1 MPRSSKA
8 PRYASKKLSE
18 RMKQAGEQLALDFR
32 TATEFDQAGARGEYR
47 EEGVRKFLSN
57 QLPSRYAIETGFVYD
72 ARDETSGQL
81 DVMIYRAHD
90 TPPLLTGKSFLVPCE
105 SLLAAVEVKSELNA
119 DEIRDSLKIAQS
131 IRQLSPFG
139 KHFIDAPR
147 RGDPA
152 VASDMP
158 RCQFSIF
165 AFSTDLKPGDDWLVR
180 EGARLRRYA
189 KELDI
194 PMQWVDRLIVLDRG
208 IINCVEG
215 RGHDS
220 VRSGQSALQI
230 WFVHLLNFLR
240 REDER
245 RKGIDIDI
253 YTGQDRWMALPDWE
267 STREAKSQHIA
278 IPPRRKT
285 QGGESAPR
293 GKRTER
299 IRTRK
304 WKERPTR

>member
-1 MPRSSKA
+1 
-8 PRYASKKLSE
+8 
-18 RMKQAGEQLALDFR
+18 MKQAGEQLSLDFR
-32 TATEFDQAGARGEYR
+32 TATAFDHPGARGEYR
-47 EEGVRKFLSN
+47 EDGVRQFLAK
-57 QLPSRYAIETGFVYD
+57 QLPGRYAIDTGFVYD

-90 TPPLLTGKSFLVPCE
+90 TPPLLTGKSLLVPCE
-105 SLLAAVEVKSELNA
+105 SLLAAVEVKSTLTA
-119 DEIRDSLKIAQS
+119 DGIRDSLKIARS

-139 KHFIDAPR
+139 KNFIDAPR

-152 VASDMP
+152 PADLP
-158 RCQFSIF
+158 RCQFSVF
-165 AFSTDLKPGDDWLVR
+165 AFTTDLEPGDDWMVR

-194 PMQWVDRLIVLDRG
+194 PMQWVDRLIVLDCG
-208 IINCVEG
+208 IINCIEG

-220 VRSGQSALQI
+220 ARSGQSALQI
-230 WFVHLLNFLR
+230 WFVHLLNYLR

-253 YTGQDRWMALPDWE
+253 YTGQDRWMTLPDWE
-267 STREAKSQHIA
+267 FPREAESRDIA
-278 IPPRRKT
+278 VPMKQKT
-285 QGGESAPR
+285 QSDDVSPR

-299 IRTRK
+299 TRRRA
-304 WKERPTR
+304 WKERRTR